1 MQDLAKIYGPNKS
14 FKDDELFDQLIE
26 VTKIPSLKEYFNNY
40 VAGNKKIPLN
50 DWLNSIGY
58 EIDPNKKD
66 TVKTFG
72 FDYQT
77 LNINSETKRAFIG
90 SELGIN
96 AFGNELHLKAK
107 DELVSVNQ
115 LPIDLPNFVKN
126 TQQVLSNI
134 KTGDLLTLEI
144 ARANDKGGFETIKLV
159 APFQLTIQASR
170 KSINELI
177 LPSRKQIKLREDWM
191 KPNP

>member
-1 MQDLAKIYGPNKS
+1 M
-14 FKDDELFDQLIE
+14 
-26 VTKIPSLKEYFNNY
+26 
-40 VAGNKKIPLN
+40 AGNKKIPLN

-66 TVKTFG
+66 TVKTLG
-72 FDYQT
+72 FDFQT

-90 SELGIN
+90 SELGVN
-96 AFGNELHLKAK
+96 PFGNTLQLKAK
-107 DELVSVNQ
+107 DELVSVNE
-115 LPIDLPNFVKN
+115 LPVDLPNFVKN
-126 TQQVLSNI
+126 TQQVLSKI
-134 KTGDLLTLEI
+134 KPGDLLTLEI
-144 ARANDKGGFETIKLV
+144 ARSNDKGGFETIKLV
-159 APFQLTIQASR
+159 APFQLTIQSSR